1 MMHAAHLVPSVC
13 VRLFVCVFLVCVS
26 GVGAGAPVTQT
37 GTAKFAGATR
47 HSDAAVCVRVQVATD
62 DDGTVP
68 PTVKSCTLLVNCD
81 DFVMGGSLLDAVKAA
96 LTA

>member
-1 MMHAAHLVPSVC
+1 MFARPRLCVC
-13 VRLFVCVFLVCVS
+13 VAVAVAVV
-26 GVGAGAPVTQT
+26 VAVAV
-37 GTAKFAGATR
+37 AVAA
-47 HSDAAVCVRVQVATD
+47 DAAAVCVRVQVATD